1 MLLSLALTLTAPV
14 APPVMYLTAPI
25 ERIDDDAALPAIA
38 YEGLVARYETA
49 YDAWR
54 VELREAEGLKERRA
68 LREREPAKIF
78 RSHFEAIADSGSG
91 RAFVWLIEH
100 ASRLEKRKQL
110 PALKEEWYGR
120 LFKSYLG
127 AAWFGDVI
135 TMYTKERRDVSAEQ
149 IEATLADALERA
161 KGDAHAR
168 VLLGLARYRL
178 AGKCNSGLEFYE
190 QLIEEHPKSSLAKVA
205 QSEYD
210 RLTKFGMGA
219 APPDFKG
226 ETIDGEAISLYAN
239 RGKVT
244 VVDFWGYW

>member
-1 MLLSLALTLTAPV
+1 MLLTLALTLLSPASAPLGLPLS
-14 APPVMYLTAPI
+14 AL
-25 ERIDDDAALPAIA
+25 ERFEDDSA
-38 YEGLVARYETA
+38 YEDLVDLYEDS
-49 YDAWR
+49 YQAWR
-54 VELREAEGLKERRA
+54 KELKEAEGIKARRE
-68 LREREPAKIF
+68 LRKREPAKVF
-78 RSHFEAIADSGSG
+78 RPRFEALADAGSG
-91 RAFVWLIEH
+91 RALVWIIEH
-100 ASRLEKRKQL
+100 ARKVEERKQI
-110 PALKEEWYGR
+110 PALKEELYGR
-120 LFKSYLG
+120 LFKSYLD
-127 AAWFGDVI
+127 ADWFGEVI
-135 TMYTKERRDVSAEQ
+135 DMYTKERRDVSAEV
-149 IEATLADALERA
+149 IEATMASALERA

-226 ETIDGEAISLYAN
+226 ETIDGEEISLYAN